1 MKKKKNK
8 SNGKRR
14 SKNKAVQL
22 PEIKKDIA
30 AFLTSEDGRVTKKDI
45 VAGAVTVAML
55 GIVTDAMAGH
65 GSHGSAAQSRLHNS
79 ASLGRHLS
87 HSVHSSHGSHN
98 SW

>member
-1 MKKKKNK
+1 MKKKKGK
-8 SNGKRR
+8 SKPV
-14 SKNKAVQL
+14 AL

-30 AFLTSEDGRVTKKDI
+30 AFLTSEEGKVTKKDI

-55 GIVTDAMAGH
+55 GIATDALAGH
-65 GSHGSAAQSRLHNS
+65 SSHGSAAQSRLHNS